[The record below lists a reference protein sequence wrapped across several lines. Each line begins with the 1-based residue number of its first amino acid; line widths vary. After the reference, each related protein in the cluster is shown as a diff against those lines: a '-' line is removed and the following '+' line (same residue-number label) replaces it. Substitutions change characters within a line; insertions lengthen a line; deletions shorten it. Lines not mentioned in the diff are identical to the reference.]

1 MCCWVRCIYNA
12 SYIIYN
18 RPFTIICG
26 GADAPLLFF
35 VTLLIQASYSL
46 IYKLIRE
53 VDSMKTSSIKVG
65 ETYIFH
71 NVDSLIDRYNG
82 EKIIVKEIVGSED
95 IRVDFVDALWYTLT
109 SKDGNW
115 VAVGKPMRNMIVS
128 PAEIRKMK

>member
-1 MCCWVRCIYNA
+1 
-12 SYIIYN
+12 
-18 RPFTIICG
+18 
-26 GADAPLLFF
+26 
-35 VTLLIQASYSL
+35 
-46 IYKLIRE
+46 
-53 VDSMKTSSIKVG
+53 MKTSSIKVG

-71 NVDSLIDRYNG
+71 NIDSLMDRYNG

-95 IRVDFVDALWYTLT
+95 VRVDFVDALWYTLT

>member
-1 MCCWVRCIYNA
+1 
-12 SYIIYN
+12 
-18 RPFTIICG
+18 
-26 GADAPLLFF
+26 
-35 VTLLIQASYSL
+35 
-46 IYKLIRE
+46 
-53 VDSMKTSSIKVG
+53 MKTSSIKVG

-95 IRVDFVDALWYTLT
+95 IRVDFVDALWYTLA

-128 PAEIRKMK
+128 LAEIRRMK